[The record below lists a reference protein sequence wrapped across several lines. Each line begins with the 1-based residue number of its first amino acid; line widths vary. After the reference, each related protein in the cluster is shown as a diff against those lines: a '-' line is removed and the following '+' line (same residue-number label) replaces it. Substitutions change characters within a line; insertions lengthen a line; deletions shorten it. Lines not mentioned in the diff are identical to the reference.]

1 MIRNTSREFFKRC
14 LFVAVIF
21 ATVQWNS
28 RVLIANISGRTAAVA
43 GFSRHCG
50 VFAAGPRSKKGAR
63 NLPFEK
69 NFIVFA
75 GCHLPYRHELV

>member
-14 LFVAVIF
+14 LFVALIF
-21 ATVQWNS
+21 ATVQLDW
-28 RVLIANISGRTAAVA
+28 RALIANISGRTAAVA

-63 NLPFEK
+63 NSLSEE

-75 GCHLPYRHELV
+75 GCHLPYRRQLV